1 MGLDVSQKIL
11 FLWDAFKVQATNLV
25 YTTKLDELNIE
36 CAMVSKNMT
45 HLLEL
50 LDSPTNGAMKKI
62 ENHPFR
68 EYFTDCHTRGLLK
81 DPGKGVTTIDVDLKL
96 STLEN
101 TEKLCIRYMNV

>member
-1 MGLDVSQKIL
+1 M
-11 FLWDAFKVQATNLV
+11 FLWDAFKVQP
-25 YTTKLDELNIE
+25 TKLDELNIE
-36 CAMVSKNMT
+36 CAMVLKNMT

-96 STLEN
+96 LTLEN